1 MIKKIRKNDLMFHS
15 VHGLCRVAEI
25 PKAGALPADNY
36 SFVPVFQSRSKARFT
51 VSREFLETAGFN
63 KLISA
68 KEANEIL
75 EYFKTGTKKSSAL
88 GGAWELAVLLR
99 EESLSKEPM
108 RDKRRAQKVNHSAKR
123 LSSEM
128 AIVLQSTV
136 REMADKILENLEAV
150 SKTNPMVLAALE
162 NVDAL

>member
-1 MIKKIRKNDLMFHS
+1 MLKKIRKNDLMFHS

-25 PKAGALPADNY
+25 PKSATAAAGNY

-75 EYFKTGTKKSSAL
+75 EYFKTGTKKASAV
-88 GGAWELAVLLR
+88 GGAWDLAVLLR

-123 LSSEM
+123 LASEM

-136 REMADKILENLEAV
+136 REMADKIRENLEAV